1 MRRFTY
7 VNYYDSFQG
16 HHPNVFVPQHHE
28 PPTFESIEEINAYL
42 LSHKQVIDRIHSEG
56 GGKALF
62 LMFDE
67 SVEKLA
73 REAGLEVAFPA
84 ASLRT
89 RLDSKIE
96 TTRLGNDAGVPSVP
110 NVLGRARSYEGLVS
124 LARGADLGD
133 DLVVQTPYGDSG
145 QTTFF
150 IASRDDWYEHSAKLV
165 DEHLKVMKRISCREA
180 AIEGVITRHG
190 TLVGPLMTELTGY
203 PELTPYGGGW
213 CGNDVF
219 ATALTERHRLQ
230 AREYTK
236 RMGERLRQ
244 EGYRGYFELDFLA
257 DTEGGE
263 LYLGELNPR
272 VTGASSMTNV
282 TAVAYGDMPL
292 FLFHL
297 LEFMDVDYEID
308 VDSLNEAWAQP
319 SAIDDWSQ
327 FILKD
332 TADKVELITEA
343 PQSGIWRLDPGA
355 HGGIRFVRR
364 ETDWHTVA
372 DENEAFYLRI
382 AQDGGYRYPG
392 ADIGILVTRG
402 RLQTDDHQL
411 TDGRTPGS
419 PGSRSSSGRRR
430 PRDRSRCRFPSRSR
444 SRSRCSDRRPAVLE
458 VGEDQAAQLWSD
470 WHGIGAKDSWR
481 SSRRPLS
488 DRSRGEEAGGPG
500 LRRFGHVRK
509 SRGGLPVRVGR
520 LRGGRSAA
528 GTFESRMRRRLRCA
542 SMDVLVLQHIACE
555 PPGVFEDVLLERGAV
570 IHRVEL
576 DEGEPLP
583 DDPAAFAAVIAMGGP
598 MSVNDEATHP
608 WLVAEKRF
616 IRETVVGATP
626 FWGSCLGVQLL
637 ASSLGAEVSAGGRPE
652 VGVLPV
658 YPTEAARRI
667 RCLPGVTWPC
677 ADPAMAR
684 RHLRASGGRHA
695 ARDLA
700 RLSEPG
706 VSCGSRRLRRPV
718 PRRGDGR
725 DGGGVGAH
733 PEYRCLGAVG
743 ARRGRARFTARRLSS
758 RRCRRCS
765 RTPVRCLARW
775 IDLWRYAASTE
786 VTR

>member
-1 MRRFTY
+1 VKARTIAVIGALGAVAASLRRRRQALPTTQPALPAPVPPPAPLPPPSEPAAVDAPEAVGDEVLELDDAELEPDRDAPPVPVPPPRPARSERPLAGSAAAPLVAAPPPEPESPETEPDPGTGQQAEVPSGWEVVVPAPRRPETSERLSGISSIRRFFRTNDVPIWFVSATAFNLLGIDRWVRRFTY

-16 HHPNVFVPQHHE
+16 NHPNVFVPEHLS
-28 PPTFESIEEINAYL
+28 PPAFDSIEEINAYL
-42 LSHKQVIDRIHSEG
+42 LSHKQVIDRIKAEG

-67 SVEKLA
+67 KVEQLA
-73 REAGLEVAFPA
+73 RAAGLEVAFPSA
-84 ASLRT
+84 ELRT

-150 IASRDDWYEHSAKLV
+150 IATREDWDEHADKLI
-165 DEHLKVMKRISCREA
+165 DEHLKVMKRITCREA

-190 TLVGPLMTELTGY
+190 TLVGPLMTELTGF

-219 ATALTERHRLQ
+219 ATALTERHREQ

-308 VDSLNEAWAQP
+308 VDELNEAWAKP
-319 SAIDDWSQ
+319 GAIDEWSQ

-343 PQSGIWRLDPGA
+343 PQSGIWRLDPTA

-364 ETDWHTVA
+364 ETDWHSVE
-372 DENEAFYLRI
+372 DEDEAFYLRI
-382 AQDGGYRYPG
+382 AQEGGYRYPG

-402 RLQTDDHQL
+402 RLQTDDHEL
-411 TDGRTPGS
+411 TTRAHTWITGIKKQFWTTPL
-419 PGSRSSSGRRR
+419 P
-430 PRDRSRCRFPSRSR
+430 PEQ
-444 SRSRCSDRRPAVLE
+444 PA
-458 VGEDQAAQLWSD
+458 
-470 WHGIGAKDSWR
+470 
-481 SSRRPLS
+481 
-488 DRSRGEEAGGPG
+488 
-500 LRRFGHVRK
+500 
-509 SRGGLPVRVGR
+509 PVREPEPFSYKR
-520 LRGGRSAA
+520 L
-528 GTFESRMRRRLRCA
+528 
-542 SMDVLVLQHIACE
+542 
-555 PPGVFEDVLLERGAV
+555 
-570 IHRVEL
+570 
-576 DEGEPLP
+576 
-583 DDPAAFAAVIAMGGP
+583 
-598 MSVNDEATHP
+598 
-608 WLVAEKRF
+608 
-616 IRETVVGATP
+616 
-626 FWGSCLGVQLL
+626 
-637 ASSLGAEVSAGGRPE
+637 
-652 VGVLPV
+652 
-658 YPTEAARRI
+658 
-667 RCLPGVTWPC
+667 
-677 ADPAMAR
+677 
-684 RHLRASGGRHA
+684 
-695 ARDLA
+695 
-700 RLSEPG
+700 
-706 VSCGSRRLRRPV
+706 
-718 PRRGDGR
+718 
-725 DGGGVGAH
+725 
-733 PEYRCLGAVG
+733 
-743 ARRGRARFTARRLSS
+743 
-758 RRCRRCS
+758 
-765 RTPVRCLARW
+765 
-775 IDLWRYAASTE
+775 
-786 VTR
+786 